1 MFWQTLNLM
10 KKEQSFLDVL
20 PDMNQSV
27 KATQNR
33 RDNAGYHLTEIIV
46 LAAHIR
52 NSAAQRFTKR
62 LQPLSPRK
70 MHRTEQKARDICKAK
85 NSAI

>member
-10 KKEQSFLDVL
+10 KKEQSCLDVL
-20 PDMNQSV
+20 PNMNLSV
-27 KATQNR
+27 KATQSR
-33 RDNAGYHLTEIIV
+33 RDNAGFRLTENIV

-62 LQPLSPRK
+62 LQLLSPRK
-70 MHRTEQKARDICKAK
+70 MHLTEQKTSDICKSK